1 MGAGHSHGTATGTHR
16 NRLLGVLAITVTVM
30 VAEIIGGL
38 VSGSLALLAD
48 AGHMLTDAAGVG
60 LALLAAAFAARP
72 ATAKR
77 TFGYQRFEILAA
89 VINAILLFGVAGYV
103 LVEAVRRFNA
113 PPEVSTG
120 VMLAVAVVGLVAN
133 AGSLLLL
140 RGGQRE
146 SLNVR
151 GAYLEVLGDLLG
163 SAAVIVAAVV
173 IQVTGFT
180 RADAIASAA
189 IGLMIL
195 PRTWALLREAL
206 DVLLEA
212 TPKGVDLTEVRQHL
226 LDTLGVIGVHDLHAW
241 TITSGLPVLSAHGV
255 VAEEALADGGGGR
268 VLDQLGHCLAGHF
281 DVEHCTFQFEA
292 PGHLVLSDAT
302 DDDGGVVRGD
312 DVEG

>member
-1 MGAGHSHGTATGTHR
+1 MGAGHSHGTTTGTHR

-30 VAEIIGGL
+30 IAEIVGGL

-133 AGSLLLL
+133 AGSLLVL
-140 RGGQRE
+140 RGGQQQ

-173 IQVTGFT
+173 IQLTGFT

-195 PRTWALLREAL
+195 PRTWALLREAV

-212 TPKGVDLTEVRQHL
+212 TPKGVDLDEVRQHL
-226 LDTLGVIGVHDLHAW
+226 TDTLGVIGVHDLHAW
-241 TITSGLPVLSAHGV
+241 TITSGLPVLSAHVV

-281 DVEHCTFQFEA
+281 DVEHCTFQLEA
-292 PGHLVLSDAT
+292 PGHREHEMVQHP
-302 DDDGGVVRGD
+302 
-312 DVEG
+312 

>member
-1 MGAGHSHGTATGTHR
+1 MGAGHNHGHPQGTATGAYR
-16 NRLLGVLAITVTVM
+16 NRLLSVLAITVTVM
-30 VAEIIGGL
+30 IAEIIGGL

-72 ATAKR
+72 ATPKR

-89 VINAILLFGVAGYV
+89 VINALLLFGVAGFV
-103 LVEAVRRFNA
+103 LVEAVKRLNA

-120 VMLAVAVVGLVAN
+120 VMLAVAVAGFLAN
-133 AGSLLLL
+133 AGSLLVL
-140 RGGQRE
+140 RGGQQQ

-173 IQVTGFT
+173 IQVIGFT
-180 RADAIASAA
+180 KADAIASAA

-195 PRTWALLREAL
+195 PRTWALLREAV

-212 TPKGVDLTEVRQHL
+212 TPKGVDLDEVRQHL
-226 LDTLGVIGVHDLHAW
+226 FDTLGVIGVHDLHAW
-241 TITSGLPVLSAHGV
+241 TITSGLPVLSAHVV

-268 VLDQLGHCLAGHF
+268 VLDQLGHCLVGHF
-281 DVEHCTFQFEA
+281 DVEHCTFQLEA
-292 PGHLVLSDAT
+292 PGHREHEMAHHA
-302 DDDGGVVRGD
+302 
-312 DVEG
+312 

>member
-38 VSGSLALLAD
+38 ISGSLALLAD

-89 VINAILLFGVAGYV
+89 VINALLLFGVAGYV
-103 LVEAVRRFNA
+103 LVEAIRRFNA

-133 AGSLLLL
+133 AGSVLVL

-241 TITSGLPVLSAHGV
+241 TITSGLPVLSVHVV

-281 DVEHCTFQFEA
+281 DVEHCTFQLEA
-292 PGHLVLSDAT
+292 PGHLDHELAHHP
-302 DDDGGVVRGD
+302 
-312 DVEG
+312 